1 MEDERLRNAAARD
14 SNFAAQLRTIHD
26 QYDRQMLTASMSAM
40 QRTEQ
45 QRQAATQPL
54 LHSTRVPGASHHA
67 ARAAVEHAD
76 PPDEIR
82 LLEDRHRRE
91 MQQAMEHSAR
101 RQTALSSTVQ
111 TGGSRTP
118 NASTG
123 STTTTTAESQQPGLR
138 SSSSSRRIVT
148 VMESAD
154 ASGPASLLLP
164 ATSSPLL
171 APSYGP
177 NSGSFNKKAPPPTA
191 NPQSHGSLACTP
203 VSLRPK
209 GHYRSSSLENNPFH
223 LPAAGGAKAQ
233 MIGLSIAQTSFTGTL
248 KSRREQK
255 RISDLLSKQS
265 GSSGACSLTLTS
277 SGTRDAASESSLRKA
292 HFENIREIFE
302 KNNSKN
308 AAAQQYSS
316 KAKPATSATV
326 AGEPTGSGGGGG
338 GGGHSSSLGLPG
350 IDDKPPKIQAC
361 SGILGKGKQVIR
373 PIAFK
378 PVPYKCNTP
387 NYGGA
392 AIGGRLTELSDRYG
406 STPSLGP
413 SMSMQYKFGSTTDL
427 HHLQQHHHHH
437 QHQQQQQL
445 QQQYHYHHSHQQGGS
460 VVGSGGSN
468 GSTPVAV
475 LPQASMMSN
484 SYHPHYTHPHQY
496 GTLTR
501 KGSSIPFKTYDSLES
516 ILKLP
521 DSMVASYPNASHG
534 LFHQQDSMLDMAPSP
549 SDSGISELEA
559 ALRDRDSELA
569 YLRQTMEHNEQVIFK
584 VHQDKEKHWEQELNR
599 LKAIHEGR
607 LRAGAQKVHK
617 LEQLLMMQTFQLR
630 QDKKRLQEDNARLQT
645 DIAVAKD
652 QNEQHKCELGQAKV
666 SAKDLKEQNGDL
678 LDEIQMLRRVVSDL
692 KERLEESEWNLC
704 QKNGEIALMKTQL
717 KEAQTEMAA
726 KDQDIVQLKS
736 DLKLQNYD
744 DISLKKSEIKKELD
758 FDLEISQLNRIV
770 IFKDQIIV
778 LMNNEIQKLRKEL
791 SDISILRGYEGAPT
805 GRYTRYRKKLELVAQ
820 RFQETT
826 ANDNNNNNNNS
837 STSNTP
843 IDPSTEADCSESII
857 RNYFNSKLEM
867 NKKLF
872 LSAPIC
878 NYSDEDKSTIID
890 AYGGGRKPVEMV
902 DITLDLNS
910 LLPNNVNARL
920 PAESAD
926 EDTVTATHDTYHHQS
941 SSDDDYKSMTPTQE
955 EQEENEQRKPAPVSG
970 KKGTATTEDA
980 NVLTAEAAERLNR
993 ELLCCRETFE
1003 QERMKWADEKEKVL
1017 VYQRQLQKNYVEM
1030 CKRTQELEQQL
1041 RALQVKPK
1049 QLEATTADTDN

>member
-1 MEDERLRNAAARD
+1 
-14 SNFAAQLRTIHD
+14 
-26 QYDRQMLTASMSAM
+26 
-40 QRTEQ
+40 
-45 QRQAATQPL
+45 
-54 LHSTRVPGASHHA
+54 
-67 ARAAVEHAD
+67 
-76 PPDEIR
+76 
-82 LLEDRHRRE
+82 
-91 MQQAMEHSAR
+91 
-101 RQTALSSTVQ
+101 
-111 TGGSRTP
+111 
-118 NASTG
+118 
-123 STTTTTAESQQPGLR
+123 
-138 SSSSSRRIVT
+138 
-148 VMESAD
+148 MESAD

-164 ATSSPLL
+164 PTSPLL
-171 APSYGP
+171 ASASYGP
-177 NSGSFNKKAPPPTA
+177 NSGSFGNKKAPPPTG

-223 LPAAGGAKAQ
+223 LPGAGGAKPQ
-233 MIGLSIAQTSFTGTL
+233 MIGLSIAPTSFTGTL

-265 GSSGACSLTLTS
+265 STGGPSGASLT
-277 SGTRDAASESSLRKA
+277 SGGTARDAASSQSESSLRKA

-308 AAAQQYSS
+308 AAAQQYPS
-316 KAKPATSATV
+316 KAKPATSAAVMTSV
-326 AGEPTGSGGGGG
+326 AGEPS
-338 GGGHSSSLGLPG
+338 GGGHSSSLGLPGIG

-387 NYGGA
+387 NYGA

-427 HHLQQHHHHH
+427 HHLQQHHHH
-437 QHQQQQQL
+437 QQQQQQQQ
-445 QQQYHYHHSHQQGGS
+445 QQQYHYHQ
-460 VVGSGGSN
+460 GSGGSN

-475 LPQASMMSN
+475 LPPGSMMSN
-484 SYHPHYTHPHQY
+484 SYHPHYTHHQY

-534 LFHQQDSMLDMAPSP
+534 LFHQDMAPSP

-645 DIAVAKD
+645 DIALVKD
-652 QNEQHKCELGQAKV
+652 QNEQHKCELGQAKL

-717 KEAQTEMAA
+717 KEAQTEMEA
-726 KDQDIVQLKS
+726 KDQDIVQLKA
-736 DLKLQNYD
+736 DLKLQNFD

-820 RFQETT
+820 RFQETA
-826 ANDNNNNNNNS
+826 ANDDNNNNS
-837 STSNTP
+837 STSNKP
-843 IDPSTEADCSESII
+843 IDPPAEADCSESII

-910 LLPNNVNARL
+910 LLPNNARL
-920 PAESAD
+920 PAESVD
-926 EDTVTATHDTYHHQS
+926 EDTVNATHDKYHHQS

-955 EQEENEQRKPAPVSG
+955 EQEENEQRKPAAGSG
-970 KKGTATTEDA
+970 KKGTATSGDA
-980 NVLTAEAAERLNR
+980 DALTAEAVERLNR
-993 ELLCCRETFE
+993 ELVCCRESFE

-1030 CKRTQELEQQL
+1030 CKRTQNLEQQL
-1041 RALQVKPK
+1041 KAQ
-1049 QLEATTADTDN
+1049 QLEATTADTGN